1 MTIPKLYCKKYV
13 FLLLKPNCRFCFEN
27 DMKDT
32 GLSYWTTKPNCFL
45 VATSEAQPHQIF
57 GCGGYKPL
65 DQNTIEVTR
74 LQVARKARRLGVA
87 KHLMKRLFQH
97 AKGNGYT
104 TVYLNTINSQ
114 VPAIKMYHKM
124 GFQMLRKTWYLEGLS
139 KYLLPFSGLQQ
150 FHFLHDLK
158 DVSI

>member
-1 MTIPKLYCKKYV
+1 
-13 FLLLKPNCRFCFEN
+13 
-27 DMKDT
+27 MKDT
-32 GLSYWTTKPNCFL
+32 GLSYWTTKPNYFL

-114 VPAIKMYHKM
+114 VPAIKMYQKM

-150 FHFLHDLK
+150 FHFLHDLN